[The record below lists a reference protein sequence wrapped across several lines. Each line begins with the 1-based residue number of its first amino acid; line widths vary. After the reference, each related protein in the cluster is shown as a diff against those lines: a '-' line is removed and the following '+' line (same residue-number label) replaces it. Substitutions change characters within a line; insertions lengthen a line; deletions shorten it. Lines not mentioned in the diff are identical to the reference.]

1 MYAQT
6 LPPSW
11 LQAWRRVVRALMVA
25 EMHLLRFMCQTVRL
39 GLRKRSWLSHQDPAH
54 QRLTDDLIENLN
66 KACEHPPHM
75 LAKSGN
81 KYGSF
86 QKCMQCA
93 TRWKWVLG
101 AWEELPSSPSPRPL
115 PRSDPSGARPI
126 LATKLAPTLT
136 SSTSSSSG
144 YRQVTGLKPKAKPEP
159 RRRGELD
166 FTEAEVRSMNLHK
179 GAPSA
184 FARNTLPEEALQNFE
199 NHFQRGVAARRAY
212 EETEQEELPEKTPSE
227 YAWDL
232 VDDP

>member
-1 MYAQT
+1 M
-6 LPPSW
+6 LI
-11 LQAWRRVVRALMVA
+11 LGA
-25 EMHLLRFMCQTVRL
+25 EMQLLRFMAQTVRL
-39 GLRKRSWLSHQDPAH
+39 RLRPRGWLAHQDPLH
-54 QRLTDDLIENLN
+54 QRWTDNLINYLQMP
-66 KACEHPPHM
+66 CEHPAWM
-75 LAKSGN
+75 LARSVNRHGQ
-81 KYGSF
+81 F
-86 QKCMQCA
+86 QKCCQCA